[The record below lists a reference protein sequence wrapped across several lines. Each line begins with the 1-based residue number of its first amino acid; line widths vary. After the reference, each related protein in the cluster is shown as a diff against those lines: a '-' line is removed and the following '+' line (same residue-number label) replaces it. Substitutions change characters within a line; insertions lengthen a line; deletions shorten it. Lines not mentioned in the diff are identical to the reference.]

1 VRASASISSPPVSV
15 PRSVAVGQLLRALP
29 PLEEL
34 DDLRLSLLA
43 VAEPDPSEEWDRARA
58 YQTVDRR
65 VLDGPGIEIA
75 LQAARQEI
83 EQRLDR
89 VFSAY
94 SRILREITDRDEGAA
109 ARALIALGEE
119 EEAAERYPQA
129 AAYFESA
136 AEMATG
142 RDKEALILA
151 LRRVGRVKK
160 ALGDFASALQY
171 YRRSLDLAVHAG
183 DLHGETVARI
193 GIGNVLTMQYRFPAA
208 EASYLEALACTE
220 PDRDDMIL
228 ERAQVYNNLALVANR
243 MGKREEAEERFQ
255 QAIALWTTVD
265 APVDLQS
272 WYYNRGIMRLEEND
286 VTGAEEMLRKACDF
300 PITSGDRALIVA
312 DLAEIRL
319 RAGDARGAVQLA
331 RTAEQHAAARRSP
344 YVLGEVYK
352 CLGNIARDVGDA
364 DGFTFYE
371 KSLELARLHSLA
383 VLEANTLVDYARLR
397 LACNGPEEA
406 SAYLHRAITIY
417 GELGAEQQVRDAKQ
431 LLAQAE
437 RSPPVSSVA

>member
-1 VRASASISSPPVSV
+1 
-15 PRSVAVGQLLRALP
+15 
-29 PLEEL
+29 
-34 DDLRLSLLA
+34 
-43 VAEPDPSEEWDRARA
+43 
-58 YQTVDRR
+58 
-65 VLDGPGIEIA
+65 
-75 LQAARQEI
+75 
-83 EQRLDR
+83 
-89 VFSAY
+89 
-94 SRILREITDRDEGAA
+94 
-109 ARALIALGEE
+109 
-119 EEAAERYPQA
+119 
-129 AAYFESA
+129 
-136 AEMATG
+136 
-142 RDKEALILA
+142 
-151 LRRVGRVKK
+151 
-160 ALGDFASALQY
+160 
-171 YRRSLDLAVHAG
+171 
-183 DLHGETVARI
+183 
-193 GIGNVLTMQYRFPAA
+193 
-208 EASYLEALACTE
+208 
-220 PDRDDMIL
+220 
-228 ERAQVYNNLALVANR
+228 
-243 MGKREEAEERFQ
+243 
-255 QAIALWTTVD
+255 
-265 APVDLQS
+265 
-272 WYYNRGIMRLEEND
+272 
-286 VTGAEEMLRKACDF
+286 MLRKACDF